1 MDNRDFINEY
11 FADSDSDEEFLGF
24 NEHAQK
30 NFTSNFT
37 IIDEKTVNIVH
48 DTI

>member
-24 NEHAQK
+24 NEDILLDTLCIY
-30 NFTSNFT
+30 F
-37 IIDEKTVNIVH
+37 H
-48 DTI
+48 DNRMV